1 MAASKTTKT
10 TETKEKAE
18 KKTGTKTKET
28 KAKETKAAQEA
39 KAEEVKAAEEPKAAG
54 EKKDEAE
61 APALPEVPVK
71 PLVEYDAF
79 DKCEFRVCRVLA
91 CEPVKKSKKLLC
103 FKLQCG
109 AKEIQILSGI
119 KKWYPEPEKLVGK
132 DVIAIVNLK
141 PAVLAGMESQ
151 GMLLSAADEQGN
163 LSLLTTMSEMA
174 AGSEVG

>member
-1 MAASKTTKT
+1 M
-10 TETKEKAE
+10 
-18 KKTGTKTKET
+18 
-28 KAKETKAAQEA
+28 
-39 KAEEVKAAEEPKAAG
+39 
-54 EKKDEAE
+54 
-61 APALPEVPVK
+61 K

-79 DKCEFRVCRVLA
+79 DKCEFRVCRVLS